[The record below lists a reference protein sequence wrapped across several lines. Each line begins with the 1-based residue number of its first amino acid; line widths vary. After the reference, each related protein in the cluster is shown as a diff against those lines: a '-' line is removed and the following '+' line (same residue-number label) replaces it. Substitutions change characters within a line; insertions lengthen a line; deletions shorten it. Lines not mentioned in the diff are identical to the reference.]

1 MDRLLRVN
9 MTDLTVKD
17 EPFPG
22 AVFAVPKEEI
32 MRMFER
38 MPITDELRNMRA
50 VG

>member
-1 MDRLLRVN
+1 MRTEAIPSN
-9 MTDLTVKD
+9 
-17 EPFPG
+17 G

-32 MRMFER
+32 MRVFER